1 VAASDNRL
9 SVGAIPAYVTVDGKF
24 YALSGD
30 EDALFVKPA
39 ASSATIVMNN
49 PAQAPAVPTL
59 QALTGAGQVVEVLA
73 VDLRA
78 TPVPST
84 IYLQVF
90 DSVAAPVSGT
100 TQPSISAL
108 PLCTIAAY
116 DWTAGNLVVANG
128 LWVALSSTPLLY
140 TAIAASQE
148 FSITARVL
156 P

>member
-9 SVGAIPAYVTVDGKF
+9 GVGAIPAYVTVDGKF

-30 EDALFVKPA
+30 ADALFVKA
-39 ASSATIVMNN
+39 AAVDATIRKNN

-59 QALTGAGQVVEVLA
+59 QALSGAGQVVEVFA

-90 DSVAAPVSGT
+90 DSLAAPVSGT
-100 TQPSISAL
+100 TQPLLSAL
-108 PLCTIAAY
+108 PLCGTAAY

-140 TAIAASQE
+140 TAIALSQD
-148 FSITARVL
+148 FSITARVV